1 MCVVTGPHDGPAG
14 VFGDPRRT
22 LVMLT
27 VVILVSGIG
36 IGGIAFALFGDHGG
50 AASSQATGGQR
61 SQPGGGQTATV
72 TETTVAGPPPCDDPP
87 QANATS
93 VNLTTSGLTMQTEFS
108 TQCEEG
114 DALTGSAVVLS
125 AAQGTRDFGSAI
137 FDLDSDPIV
146 IPPSGKVERT
156 LVYPAGTY
164 WRIPELLRDGTM
176 DVQITNAT
184 QSGDSSSASGGSST
198 LTAVRPANPGHGS
211 LEGTATYA
219 LKELAD
225 YDRGFVGSTLQNY
238 WVPQISSKRVGL
250 RADGIIY
257 TNNDILRDHLNLRER
272 YGDVRLVWARDWTTF
287 NDPEFWITVVGVPY
301 YDGPSANQ
309 WCDSHGIDADNCFAK
324 VISSRFGPEGTT
336 MLRN

>member
-1 MCVVTGPHDGPAG
+1 MTGPHDGPTG

-22 LVMLT
+22 LIMLI

-50 AASSQATGGQR
+50 AASPQAVPDQR
-61 SQPGGGQTATV
+61 SQPGAAQTETV

-93 VNLTTSGLTMQTEFS
+93 VNLTARGLTIETEFS

-125 AAQGTRDFGSAI
+125 AAQGTRDFSSAI

-146 IPPSGKVERT
+146 IPPSGKVDRT
-156 LVYPAGTY
+156 LVFPAGTY
-164 WRIPELLRDGTM
+164 WRIPELLRNGVM
-176 DVQITNAT
+176 DVQIADAR
-184 QSGDSSSASGGSST
+184 QSGDASSASDGSST
-198 LTAVRPANPGHGS
+198 LTAIRSANPGHGT

-225 YDRGFVGSTLQNY
+225 YDRGFVNSTLENF
-238 WVPQISSKRVGL
+238 WVPQISSKKVGL
-250 RADGIIY
+250 RADGIVY
-257 TNNDILRDHLNLRER
+257 TNEDILRNHLNLRER
-272 YGDVRLVWARDWTTF
+272 YDGVRLVWANDWTTF

-309 WCDSHGIDADNCFAK
+309 WCDSHGIDAGNCFAK

-336 MLRN
+336 MMRD